1 MRGPATRA
9 STSVR
14 SVSSVAPK
22 QLRAALVT
30 HGLGLAGGYV
40 ELPFT
45 DPASLRGAWHELD
58 AVLDQ
63 FDAAASLR
71 ASHPP
76 RPTLACA
83 PTPERAAHPGQAGR
97 NRSLA
102 LGPAAR
108 SALVAGVAEALDR
121 CLARGYQPTF
131 HPELGTSVEAPDEIE
146 TLLDVTEIGLC
157 LDTGHFLAAG
167 GDPVAAATRW
177 AGRINQV
184 HVKDARLDRIA
195 EVVRRD
201 EPADAVWSRGVFCP
215 LGEGDLDVSGVLEAL
230 HATGYRGWIVVEQ
243 DSLPG
248 DAATFATAAG
258 AQREHRRILERS
270 GF

>member
-1 MRGPATRA
+1 M
-9 STSVR
+9 
-14 SVSSVAPK
+14 
-22 QLRAALVT
+22 
-30 HGLGLAGGYV
+30 
-40 ELPFT
+40 
-45 DPASLRGAWHELD
+45 
-58 AVLDQ
+58 
-63 FDAAASLR
+63 
-71 ASHPP
+71 PP
-76 RPTLACA
+76 RRSGHPIRLGRRSPARPRPSA
-83 PTPERAAHPGQAGR
+83 PRTPVRPAATD
-97 NRSLA
+97 RSPWT
-102 LGPAAR
+102 PAAR
-108 SALVAGVAEALDR
+108 SALAAGVAEALDR
-121 CLARGYQPTF
+121 CLARGYPPTF

-215 LGEGDLDVSGVLEAL
+215 WARGISTSSGVLDAL

-270 GF
+270 GFYETPPSRDTRTCT